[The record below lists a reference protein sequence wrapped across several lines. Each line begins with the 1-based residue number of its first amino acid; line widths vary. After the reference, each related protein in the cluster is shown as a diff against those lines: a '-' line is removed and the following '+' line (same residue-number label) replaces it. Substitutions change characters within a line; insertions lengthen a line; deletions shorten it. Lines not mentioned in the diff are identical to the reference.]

1 MKKILFIVALGCTL
15 MACHSELDLGKVDT
29 SMEVNMGLTLPVG
42 SIKMMLTDMI
52 GEVDGLYI
60 DTLKNQGV
68 LTWRYDTT
76 TSRDYHQMD
85 LAKNFDTITV
95 GLKVYDQIAAQVPAY
110 LLGGPV
116 VTPVELKFALDFP
129 IDLPLKE
136 INKDKTVN
144 ERLDRALI
152 DSASF
157 YSILRPENLP
167 FEWAWVDSVVLN
179 LGPRFERKAPLTNLV
194 EIYTKGSGSSYDSFG
209 DSIPITV
216 DDFTLNMMKNQHPSN
231 PVEYKY
237 ENVYDVCSFSVRLKF
252 TIPAGSTISI
262 TTDSKI
268 NYKLGVKFLDFS
280 AIWGMFAPSEA
291 MSGNDVIDM
300 SDAWKSFDFLTK
312 ATMPFSEPVMKTQIV
327 TQIAGA
333 LRLKNSY
340 IFTLDANNDTTYAEF
355 DEVGDANSKWF
366 SKAFDEHEYLP
377 LESAIGD
384 SATKMFVTFD
394 NTVKGG
400 QIHRMF
406 RKTPQKL
413 GYTFAVKFDEME
425 TPQIR
430 ITPNTFI
437 RIKST
442 FTLPFI
448 FDKGI
453 WIEYPESSEVSMSQ
467 FSIDSL
473 QHEAEAIDTIK
484 SAKVKLV
491 MKALNAIPLNLK
503 YTLRCQDENGNI
515 IKDPLDK
522 TKDFLLFTQDTIT
535 LAPPTFSFNASA
547 GGWVPTPQEST
558 FIVDLTK
565 EQLNMFPKIKKI
577 VYTAV
582 LDDDALKDAYAKGLT
597 NVRLTNE
604 DYVTMKIGLAASVEG
619 IFNFGKDNK

>member
-1 MKKILFIVALGCTL
+1 MKKIVFIIALGCAL

-42 SIKMMLTDMI
+42 SLKMKLTDML
-52 GEVDGLYI
+52 GDVNGLYI
-60 DTLKNQGV
+60 DSSGV
-68 LTWRYDTT
+68 LTWRFDTI

-95 GLKVYDQIAAQVPAY
+95 DMKVYDQLSAKLPAY
-110 LLGGPV
+110 LIGGPV
-116 VTPVELKFALDFP
+116 ETLIPLEFSLDFP

-157 YSILRPENLP
+157 YSIIGTENLP
-167 FEWAWVDSVVLN
+167 FQWDWVDSIVLD
-179 LGPRFERKAPLTNLV
+179 LGPRFQRPEGNHV
-194 EIYTKGSGSSYDSFG
+194 DIYTKSGSGSSYDSFG
-209 DSIPITV
+209 DSIPMTV
-216 DDFTLNMMKNQHPSN
+216 DRFELNMMKNQHPSN

-237 ENVYDVCSFSVRLKF
+237 ENVYDICSFGVHFKF

-262 TTDSKI
+262 TPESKFK
-268 NYKLGVKFLDFS
+268 YKLGVKFLDFS

-291 MSGNDVIDM
+291 MSGSDVIDM
-300 SDAWKSFDFLTK
+300 SSAWKSFDFLTK
-312 ATMPFSEPVMKTQIV
+312 ANMPFSEPVMKTQIV

-355 DEVGDANSKWF
+355 DKAGDANSKWF
-366 SKAFDEHEYLP
+366 SKTFDEHEYLP
-377 LESAIGD
+377 LSSQVGD
-384 SATKMFVTFD
+384 SATRMFVTFD
-394 NTVKGG
+394 NTEKGG

-413 GYTFAVKFDEME
+413 GYTFAVIFDEME

-430 ITPNTFI
+430 ITPTTFI
-437 RIKST
+437 RIKSS

-453 WIEYPESSEVSMSQ
+453 WIEYPESSEVSLSQ
-467 FSIDSL
+467 LSIDSL
-473 QHEAEAIDTIK
+473 QASAEAIDTIK

-491 MKALNAIPLNLK
+491 MKAMNAIPLNLK

-515 IKDPLDK
+515 IKDPIDPS
-522 TKDFLLFTQDTIT
+522 KDFLLFTQDTIT
-535 LAPPTFSFNASA
+535 LAPPTFAYSASA
-547 GGWVPTPQEST
+547 GGWVPTPKEST

-565 EQLNMFPKIKKI
+565 EQLNVFPKVKKI

-582 LDDDALKDAYAKGLT
+582 LDDEALKDEYAKGLT
-597 NVRLTNE
+597 NVRLTND

-619 IFNFGKDNK
+619 IFNFGKDNNK